1 MTVIYKCLFIYT
13 MVFDTSVSHV
23 ILIVIDGIYSY
34 LLATALQS
42 LFCETHLQWDLVR
55 RNGLSRLFSTLDSL
69 CASGIVSD
77 YHQTGQNH
85 SHFLST

>member
-34 LLATALQS
+34 LLATALRS
-42 LFCETHLQWDLVR
+42 LFCETHLQ
-55 RNGLSRLFSTLDSL
+55 
-69 CASGIVSD
+69 
-77 YHQTGQNH
+77 
-85 SHFLST
+85 